1 MFPTKTWKDI
11 ESYRQAR
18 LREALVEA
26 RLSLEFLED
35 GLVRNAAGKAF
46 QAWKA
51 YLGALAAEHR
61 DKLKPIYPG
70 SRKIRAGEEEVED
83 VDVVIAL
90 APTSVMFKIAA
101 ELAKFAG
108 VEVVKNTAIALQLH
122 RYQYNGPDPEGLLT
136 DIPDDKTAAHLICA
150 LLQPFSEHLGEL
162 YDNVCGTLKRQTAT
176 TPSTT
181 PGQKSL

>member
-1 MFPTKTWKDI
+1 LTRPWRDI

-18 LREALVEA
+18 LKEALVEA
-26 RLSLEFLED
+26 RLALEFLED
-35 GLVRNAAGKAF
+35 GLIRNAAGKAF

-51 YLGALAAEHR
+51 YVGALAAEHR
-61 DKLKPIYPG
+61 DELKPLYPG
-70 SRKIRAGEEEVED
+70 SRKLRAGEEEVEVED

-90 APTSVMFKIAA
+90 VPTSAMFKIAA
-101 ELAKFAG
+101 ELAKFAC

-122 RYQYNGPDPEGLLT
+122 RYQYNGPDPEGFLT

-162 YDNVCGTLKRQTAT
+162 YDNVCGTLKMQTT
-176 TPSTT
+176 SPSN
-181 PGQKSL
+181 PIPSPKNL

>member
-1 MFPTKTWKDI
+1 VFPTLTKPWRDI

-18 LREALVEA
+18 LKEALVEA
-26 RLSLEFLED
+26 RLALEFLED

-61 DKLKPIYPG
+61 DKLKPLYPG
-70 SRKIRAGEEEVED
+70 SRKIRAGEEEVEVED

-90 APTSVMFKIAA
+90 VPTSAMFKIAA
-101 ELAKFAG
+101 ELVESAG
-108 VEVVKNTAIALQLH
+108 VEAVKNTAIALQLYH
-122 RYQYNGPDPEGLLT
+122 YQYNGPDPEGLLT
-136 DIPDDKTAAHLICA
+136 DIPDDKAAAHLICA

-162 YDNVCGTLKRQTAT
+162 YANVCGTR
-176 TPSTT
+176 
-181 PGQKSL
+181 GR

>member
-1 MFPTKTWKDI
+1 MFPTKPWKDI

-61 DKLKPIYPG
+61 DELKPLYPG
-70 SRKIRAGEEEVED
+70 SCKIRAGEEEVED

-162 YDNVCGTLKRQTAT
+162 YDNVCGTLKKQTT
-176 TPSTT
+176 SPSSPI
-181 PGQKSL
+181 PGKKSL

>member
-1 MFPTKTWKDI
+1 VFPTKTWKDI